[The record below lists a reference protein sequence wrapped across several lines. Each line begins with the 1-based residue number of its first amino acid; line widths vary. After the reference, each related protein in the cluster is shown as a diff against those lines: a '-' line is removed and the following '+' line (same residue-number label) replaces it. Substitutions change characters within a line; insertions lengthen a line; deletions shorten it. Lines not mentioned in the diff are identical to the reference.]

1 MLCYVNYLKKEKKK
15 KRMQEFEINIMC
27 CNLKTTAAKK
37 NGSYNSRIKIY
48 NNSKSELFQIIDF
61 TKITR
66 II

>member
-1 MLCYVNYLKKEKKK
+1 
-15 KRMQEFEINIMC
+15 MC

>member
-1 MLCYVNYLKKEKKK
+1 
-15 KRMQEFEINIMC
+15 MC
-27 CNLKTTAAKK
+27 CNLKTTVAKK